1 MKLTILKDI
10 LKEGIFFAN
19 KITQKTI
26 SLPIL
31 QTTLFE
37 AKKNFLFIKNTNLET
52 AIFWQGLANVEKE
65 GKICVNTKTFSQLIS
80 SLPTKKIEIIQE
92 NNNLLLKGEKINL
105 KIPGIDSQEFPLIP
119 EIKTKENPIIL
130 EKEPFLSALSSLAK
144 IPVFSSARPE
154 ISGVFLSVNKKE
166 TKLVA
171 TDSFRLSERKIEGNF
186 DKDNVKLILP
196 LSSTKELVSILEK
209 SEKELKIYFDQNQFW
224 IEFNLPEFVESKVV
238 YTSRLIEGEYPKYE
252 EVIPK
257 KFSLKVILSKEET
270 LENLKSANIFS
281 GRNNEVKLKI
291 LPKEKSVLVFSR
303 SPEQGEYEGRLE
315 AEIEGRSDLEIYFNC
330 QFLIDG
336 ILEIREPKFEFNFTS
351 EEGAAV
357 IKGVETKDYLYVIM
371 PIKNV

>member
-1 MKLTILKDI
+1 LI
-10 LKEGIFFAN
+10 
-19 KITQKTI
+19 
-26 SLPIL
+26 
-31 QTTLFE
+31 
-37 AKKNFLFIKNTNLET
+37 IKNTNLET

-80 SLPTKKIEIIQE
+80 FLPTKKIEIIQE

-105 KIPGIDSQEFPLIP
+105 KIPGVDSQEFPLIP
-119 EIKTKENPIIL
+119 EIKNKENPIIL

-154 ISGVFLSVNKKE
+154 ISGVFLSIDKKE

-186 DKDNVKLILP
+186 DKDNVKMILP

-330 QFLIDG
+330 RFLIDG
-336 ILEIREPKFEFNFTS
+336 ILEIKEPKFEFNFTS

>member
-330 QFLIDG
+330 RFLIDG